1 MKNKYVI
8 LSIFLCH
15 YVLAQTTGAL
25 SGRIF
30 DIKSQLPLQGA
41 TVLLEGSIFGT
52 ISDSEGYFK
61 LENIPSQSY
70 NITTS
75 FLGYESETQF
85 NIIVKSKGNITL
97 LFELGEVSEN
107 LDEIVLVR
115 NPFKT
120 KSETPLSTQTFSVV
134 EIETYPGG
142 NNDITKVVQSMPGIS
157 PSIGGFRND
166 IIIRGGAP
174 NETVY
179 YLDGIEIPNINHFST
194 QGSAGGPVG
203 MVNVSFV
210 REVTLSSSAF
220 GAEYDN
226 PLSGVLAFE
235 QREGDPSGFGG
246 NFRFGASEA
255 GLTLEGPLFRKNK
268 IEPAKTTFLFSV
280 RRSYLQFLFELIGL
294 PIRPDYW
301 DYQWKIKHEINKY
314 NSLTFIGIGAID
326 DFSVK
331 APDEFDAEQQASLE
345 QIPII
350 DQRSATVGLSW
361 KRNYKNGKGFMTTA
375 LSSNRLENV
384 FVRFKDN
391 TTKTGTIFQNDSYE
405 WESKLRFQTTHYVD
419 QWKWSTGFNM
429 QKSSYKNDTR
439 FVFYDIS
446 YQTNLNFI
454 KYGFFIKGSRKF
466 FNDRL
471 NLALGIFLLDFLY
484 HIYYQEIK
492 SGNLMPL

>member
-1 MKNKYVI
+1 MKNKYV
-8 LSIFLCH
+8 LLTLFLYQSI
-15 YVLAQTTGAL
+15 LAQTSGVL

-30 DIKSQLPLQGA
+30 DIQSQLPLEGA
-41 TVLLEGSIFGT
+41 TILLEGSAFGT
-52 ISDSEGYFK
+52 VTDSEGYFK
-61 LENIPSQSY
+61 LQNIPSQSY
-70 NITTS
+70 NITAS
-75 FLGYESETQF
+75 YLGYESETQF
-85 NIIVKSKGNITL
+85 NVIVKSIGNIPL
-97 LFELGEVSEN
+97 LFELVEVSEN
-107 LDEIVLVR
+107 LDEVVLVR
-115 NPFKT
+115 SPFKN

-203 MVNVSFV
+203 MVNVSFI

-235 QREGDPSGFGG
+235 QRDGDPSGFGG

-268 IEPAKTTFLFSV
+268 SEPAKTTFLLSV

-301 DYQWKIKHEINKY
+301 DYQWKIKHEIDKF
-314 NSLTFIGIGAID
+314 NSLTFIGIGSVD
-326 DFSVK
+326 NFSVK
-331 APDEFDAEQQASLE
+331 APD
-345 QIPII
+345 
-350 DQRSATVGLSW
+350 
-361 KRNYKNGKGFMTTA
+361 
-375 LSSNRLENV
+375 
-384 FVRFKDN
+384 
-391 TTKTGTIFQNDSYE
+391 
-405 WESKLRFQTTHYVD
+405 
-419 QWKWSTGFNM
+419 
-429 QKSSYKNDTR
+429 
-439 FVFYDIS
+439 
-446 YQTNLNFI
+446 
-454 KYGFFIKGSRKF
+454 
-466 FNDRL
+466 
-471 NLALGIFLLDFLY
+471 
-484 HIYYQEIK
+484 
-492 SGNLMPL
+492 